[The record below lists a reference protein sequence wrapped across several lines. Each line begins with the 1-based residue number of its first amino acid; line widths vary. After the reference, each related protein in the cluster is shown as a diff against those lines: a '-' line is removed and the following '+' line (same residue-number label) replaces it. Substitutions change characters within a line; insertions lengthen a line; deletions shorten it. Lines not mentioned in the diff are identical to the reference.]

1 MFETNDPQK
10 SLLTKAFKTAVRASD
25 LVPMN
30 MILFSSALYHL
41 VVCNRHFV
49 PDWQHNSVQ
58 IFVGRRD
65 AEKNQRLAAKSRKS

>member
-10 SLLTKAFKTAVRASD
+10 SILTKAFKTAAVRASD

-30 MILFSSALYHL
+30 MILFSSALHHL

-49 PDWQHNSVQ
+49 PDWQQNSVQ
-58 IFVGRRD
+58 MFVGWRD
-65 AEKNQRLAAKSRKS
+65 A